1 MSYLPGLLVALAAL
15 WFALSGET
23 APIFLLLAG
32 LSVLCVLWLAGRLRI
47 IDRDASPY
55 HRLMQLSLYLTWLMG
70 QIVKAN
76 IAVIAKVLGPR
87 HAIDPALVRLKT
99 TTKSDLGRALFANSI
114 TLTPGTVTVD
124 VEGDMLVVHA
134 LVRQAATVHSF
145 APMDRN
151 AAWAAGGGRPAKPAE
166 GGHPAKPA
174 DGGHPAKPADG
185 GKA

>member
-1 MSYLPGLLVALAAL
+1 MIYLPGLLVALAAL

-23 APIFLLLAG
+23 APMFLALGA
-32 LSVLCVLWLAGRLRI
+32 LSVLVTLWLAARLRI

-55 HRLMQLSLYLTWLMG
+55 HRLVQLALYLVWLMG

-99 TTKSDLGRALFANSI
+99 SAKTDLGRALFANSI

-124 VEGDMLVVHA
+124 IEGDLLVVHA
-134 LVRQAATVHSF
+134 LVREAATVHSF
-145 APMDRN
+145 SPMDRH
-151 AAWAAGGGRPAKPAE
+151 AAKA
-166 GGHPAKPA
+166 A
-174 DGGHPAKPADG
+174 DGGHAAKAAHG